1 MTTDYPESLKGQFLM
16 AMPGLLDPNF
26 HQTVICLSEHTR
38 DGAVGIVVNRA
49 HASLKAAAIFSEL
62 EIVHNEAVGEVPVYL
77 GGPVHASEIF
87 ILHGQPFD
95 TDVSLEITPG
105 LAMSTTREVLAD
117 IAIGKGPA
125 LFFISLGCAGWGPG
139 QLEAEIRQN
148 AWLTCNI
155 DETILF
161 DVPVDRRWDHAM
173 RKLGIDPTLLID
185 AAGHA

>member
-1 MTTDYPESLKGQFLM
+1 MATDYPESLKGQFLM

-49 HASLKAAAIFSEL
+49 HASLKAAAIFCEL
-62 EIVHNEAVGEVPVYL
+62 EMVHNEDVGEVPVYL

-87 ILHGQPFD
+87 ILHGLPFD

-105 LAMSTTREVLAD
+105 LAMSTTREVLED

-161 DVPVDRRWDHAM
+161 DVPVDMRWERAM
-173 RKLGIDPTLLID
+173 RKLGIDPTLLIN

>member
-1 MTTDYPESLKGQFLM
+1 M
-16 AMPGLLDPNF
+16 
-26 HQTVICLSEHTR
+26 
-38 DGAVGIVVNRA
+38 VNRA

-62 EIVHNEAVGEVPVYL
+62 EMVHNEDVGEVPVYL

-87 ILHGQPFD
+87 ILHGLPFD

-105 LAMSTTREVLAD
+105 LAMSTTREVLED

-161 DVPVDRRWDHAM
+161 DVPVDMRWERAM